1 MSRYTEACS
10 VHFDSVSSEK
20 MNMFAKTLS
29 GVAVREIKG
38 DNSIAQ
44 SLDFFEMYGVQKL
57 DDFNI
62 IEQWQKNRT
71 FNTMKALWAKRQA
84 ELIVILI
91 FTKSITDNIKISST
105 KAFGKPWH
113 FKKFK

>member
-1 MSRYTEACS
+1 
-10 VHFDSVSSEK
+10 

-62 IEQWQKNRT
+62 IEQWQKQN
-71 FNTMKALWAKRQA
+71 FQHD
-84 ELIVILI
+84 E
-91 FTKSITDNIKISST
+91 SSCGQ
-105 KAFGKPWH
+105 KGRRS
-113 FKKFK
+113 